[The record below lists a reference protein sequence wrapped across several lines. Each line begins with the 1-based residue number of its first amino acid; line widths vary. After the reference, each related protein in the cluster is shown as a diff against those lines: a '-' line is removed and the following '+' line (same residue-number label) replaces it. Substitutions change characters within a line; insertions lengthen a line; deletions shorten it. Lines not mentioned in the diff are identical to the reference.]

1 VTASRPLL
9 AILLLAGSLLCFAA
23 PAGAAEDYQSLL
35 DSADELRSS
44 EPGRFQSLLG
54 ELNARVQE
62 ATPAQRQQLR
72 YLKAYEL
79 GYTGRFDLAAE
90 AAIELM
96 NEVDD
101 PRLRLRAGALI
112 VNSYAIARN
121 FPEGLRYLDQTL
133 LLIDRVPDTELRSHA
148 WFAAASLYTQL
159 GQHELSRH
167 YAERVLEA
175 STVPRTRCF
184 AGLQRLEAML
194 HLGELAE
201 NDAETRALVD
211 LCDAQREVLVANL
224 GRTLLARQWARKG
237 EHGAAIAML
246 EPRLLEIESTRYPR
260 LVGDALSVLAELNLA
275 LGQHAQAEAYAQQA
289 VRQSHDIAFSLPL
302 VNAHRVLYEVA
313 LARGDSAA
321 ALGHYRRYAE
331 ADKAYLDSIKAREQ
345 AYLTIKHETAQ
356 KNQTIELLNN
366 QNRVLQLEQ
375 QVSAK
380 STQATQLLVAL
391 LCVLLASIAYWAVKI
406 KRMQVSFRRLAETD
420 ALTGISNRLHFS
432 RQAEQALDYC
442 RRNREDAV
450 LVMFDLDEFKA
461 INDQHG
467 HAMGDWVLQQVSA
480 ACGRV
485 GRKHDL
491 FGRLGGEEFAF
502 LMVGA
507 DAKAGTQLA
516 QQCRENITAIDTS
529 NTGARFR
536 VTASF
541 GVAATSDASYD
552 FQALLARADEAMY
565 RSKRDGR
572 DRVTVHG
579 PATPTPDTLP
589 A

>member
-1 VTASRPLL
+1 MITLRPFL
-9 AILLLAGSLLCFAA
+9 AILLLAGSLFCSAA
-23 PAGAAEDYQSLL
+23 PVGAAEDYQSLL
-35 DSADELRSS
+35 DQADELRSRD
-44 EPGRFQSLLG
+44 PGRFQSLLG

-62 ATPAQRQQLR
+62 ATAPQRQQLR

-90 AAIELM
+90 AAIELW
-96 NEVDD
+96 EDVDD

-121 FPEGLRYLDQTL
+121 FAEGLRYLDQSL
-133 LLIDRVPDTELRSHA
+133 LLIDRVPDTELRSHL
-148 WFAAASLYTQL
+148 WFAAASLYSQL

-167 YAERVLEA
+167 YAERILES

-184 AGLQRLEAML
+184 ASMQRLEALL
-194 HLGELAE
+194 HLGELADDE
-201 NDAETRALVD
+201 GETRASVE
-211 LCDAQREVLVANL
+211 LCDSEKEVLVASF
-224 GRTLLARQWARKG
+224 GRTVLARQWARKG
-237 EHGAAIAML
+237 EHGAAIALL
-246 EPRLLEIESTRYPR
+246 EPRLPEIEATRYPR
-260 LVGDALSVLAELNLA
+260 LIGDAQSLLAELHLA
-275 LGQHAQAEAYAQQA
+275 LGQLEPAEAYAQQA
-289 VRQSHDIAFSLPL
+289 VRQSHDIAFSQPL
-302 VNAHRVLYEVA
+302 VTAHRVLYDIA
-313 LARGDSAA
+313 MARGDSTA

-380 STQATQLLVAL
+380 TTQATQLLVAL
-391 LCVLLASIAYWAVKI
+391 LCVMLASIAYWAIKI

-432 RQAEQALDYC
+432 RQAEQALEYC
-442 RRNREDAV
+442 RNNREDAV

-467 HAMGDWVLQQVSA
+467 HAMGDWVLQQVAS

-502 LMVGA
+502 LLVGA
-507 DAKAGTQLA
+507 DARAGILLA
-516 QQCRENITAIDTS
+516 QQCRQNIAAIDTAD
-529 NTGARFR
+529 TGRAFR

-541 GVAATSDASYD
+541 GVAATADAGYG
-552 FQALLARADEAMY
+552 FQALLASADDAMY
-565 RSKRDGR
+565 RSKREGR

-579 PATPTPDTLP
+579 AATPAAVP